1 MAVKCFRQALQSLKE
16 SSLSDNQKTLKS
28 HEITA
33 IIKELRTVHG
43 FNIAFEGSDAGERE
57 AGLPSVGN
65 RFINPQVTKELLLCS
80 TTLQGDAACW
90 WFDSWAGLTKVSRY
104 IDRGLTWN
112 FKFHSSAQL
121 ICPFSHNSR
130 NQGRHRQVVE

>member
-43 FNIAFEGSDAGERE
+43 FNLAFEGADASERK
-57 AGLPSVGN
+57 AGLP
-65 RFINPQVTKELLLCS
+65 RFLF
-80 TTLQGDAACW
+80 LQKMIRIIFFCFLG
-90 WFDSWAGLTKVSRY
+90 G
-104 IDRGLTWN
+104 
-112 FKFHSSAQL
+112 
-121 ICPFSHNSR
+121 
-130 NQGRHRQVVE
+130 

>member
-43 FNIAFEGSDAGERE
+43 FNIAFEGPDAGERE
-57 AGLPSVGN
+57 AGLPSVA
-65 RFINPQVTKELLLCS
+65 I
-80 TTLQGDAACW
+80 
-90 WFDSWAGLTKVSRY
+90 Y
-104 IDRGLTWN
+104 
-112 FKFHSSAQL
+112 
-121 ICPFSHNSR
+121 
-130 NQGRHRQVVE
+130 

>member
-43 FNIAFEGSDAGERE
+43 FNLDFGPGGGADASERQGCQVSERE
-57 AGLPSVGN
+57 REYRVARQDSTPVKDMSRADRKSQVW
-65 RFINPQVTKELLLCS
+65 RFLGCCTAESQ
-80 TTLQGDAACW
+80 TTTTEQN
-90 WFDSWAGLTKVSRY
+90 T
-104 IDRGLTWN
+104 N
-112 FKFHSSAQL
+112 
-121 ICPFSHNSR
+121 
-130 NQGRHRQVVE
+130 

>member
-43 FNIAFEGSDAGERE
+43 FNLAFEGADASDRQGC
-57 AGLPSVGN
+57 
-65 RFINPQVTKELLLCS
+65 QVSGKGIRPIT
-80 TTLQGDAACW
+80 QA
-90 WFDSWAGLTKVSRY
+90 
-104 IDRGLTWN
+104 
-112 FKFHSSAQL
+112 
-121 ICPFSHNSR
+121 
-130 NQGRHRQVVE
+130 

>member
-43 FNIAFEGSDAGERE
+43 FNLGFEGADSERE
-57 AGLPSVGN
+57 VSKGLPS
-65 RFINPQVTKELLLCS
+65 
-80 TTLQGDAACW
+80 
-90 WFDSWAGLTKVSRY
+90 AGIQS
-104 IDRGLTWN
+104 G
-112 FKFHSSAQL
+112 
-121 ICPFSHNSR
+121 SHTESVLN
-130 NQGRHRQVVE
+130 

>member
-43 FNIAFEGSDAGERE
+43 FNIAFEGPDAGGERE
-57 AGLPSVGN
+57 AGLPSEK
-65 RFINPQVTKELLLCS
+65 I
-80 TTLQGDAACW
+80 
-90 WFDSWAGLTKVSRY
+90 
-104 IDRGLTWN
+104 
-112 FKFHSSAQL
+112 H
-121 ICPFSHNSR
+121 
-130 NQGRHRQVVE
+130 

>member
-43 FNIAFEGSDAGERE
+43 FNLAFEGADASERQGCQVSE
-57 AGLPSVGN
+57 KSIGWADRIVD
-65 RFINPQVTKELLLCS
+65 RKRKINYAVLFLR
-80 TTLQGDAACW
+80 A
-90 WFDSWAGLTKVSRY
+90 
-104 IDRGLTWN
+104 
-112 FKFHSSAQL
+112 
-121 ICPFSHNSR
+121 
-130 NQGRHRQVVE
+130 